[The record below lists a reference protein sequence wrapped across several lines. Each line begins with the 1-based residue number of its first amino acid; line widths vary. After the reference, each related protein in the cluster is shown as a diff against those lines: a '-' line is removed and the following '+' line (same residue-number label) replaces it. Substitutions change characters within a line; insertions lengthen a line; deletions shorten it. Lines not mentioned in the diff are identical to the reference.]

1 MVNKNFNDNLAELNS
16 CISKLKLLIQEI
28 DSVKNDNLISLDNK
42 KEKILEFKLQISLIN
57 QRVDKIKS
65 EIKLASQYNIN

>member
-1 MVNKNFNDNLAELNS
+1 MVNNNFNDNLAELNS
-16 CISKLKLLIQEI
+16 CISKLKLLIKEI
-28 DSVKNDNLISLDNK
+28 DSVKNDNLISLENK

-57 QRVDKIKS
+57 QRVDRIKL

>member
-1 MVNKNFNDNLAELNS
+1 MVNKSFNDNLAELNS
-16 CISKLKLLIQEI
+16 CISKLKLLIKEI
-28 DSVKNDNLISLDNK
+28 DSVKNDNLISLENK